1 MNVLRSKRTGRHW
14 TATVARSII
23 LRPPLFQTTFLWRGF
38 VAWSLDLLGIFSGGS
53 WSSSMLYRTP
63 ASGAHPPARQCHAL
77 DLAAVAEPKLHRP
90 RRACRRVNRKKFT
103 IYPIHFRHV
112 RDVSQYDMHA
122 QDTFKR
128 RAGGLQHVPHIG

>member
-1 MNVLRSKRTGRHW
+1 MIGRMQW
-14 TATVARSII
+14 PMSATAPKADILVIPAASATFYISVAATHSACQR
-23 LRPPLFQTTFLWRGF
+23 
-38 VAWSLDLLGIFSGGS
+38 
-53 WSSSMLYRTP
+53 
-63 ASGAHPPARQCHAL
+63 HAL
-77 DLAAVAEPKLHRP
+77 DLAAIAEPKLHRP

-128 RAGGLQHVPHIG
+128 RAGRLQHVPHIG